1 MEQPL
6 SRGPSR
12 CRGER
17 ETGMLETGQPGFGVR
32 VRVEGSLPGGPALA
46 CAGRGGSLD
55 RKPEPVTV
63 NAQ

>member
-32 VRVEGSLPGGPALA
+32 VRVEGSLPGAPPSRAQGEGEALT
-46 CAGRGGSLD
+46 GSPSPSL
-55 RKPEPVTV
+55 
-63 NAQ
+63 